1 MNVFIISG
9 SPRKNSNSKKLSLA
23 LQRLSENAGLTAS
36 LIDFSEYDLPLMV
49 HGKVDINNLS
59 PFQNRLYQSMSSADL
74 IYIVSP
80 EYNWMPSAE
89 LVNFLHQMGD
99 KPFAAMWKD
108 KLFAIAGSSNGRG
121 GRFPC
126 VQLTYVIN
134 KICGFMGFESVVSP
148 RSFESQFTQN
158 SLDENGHSLGNEEY
172 DKGLDL
178 FFNFALGLAKKLNS

>member
-1 MNVFIISG
+1 MKVCIISG

-23 LQRLSENAGLTAS
+23 IKLLAESVGFSAVV
-36 LIDFSEYDLPLMV
+36 IDFAEYDIPFMAQ
-49 HGKVDINNLS
+49 GKVELSNLTG
-59 PFQNRLYQSMSSADL
+59 FQHSIVKEMTDAKL
-74 IYIVSP
+74 IFIVSP

-99 KPFAAMWKD
+99 IPFASMWKD
-108 KLFAIAGSSNGRG
+108 KTFAMAGVSNGRG

-148 RSFESQFTQN
+148 RSFELS
-158 SLDENGHSLGNEEY
+158 
-172 DKGLDL
+172 
-178 FFNFALGLAKKLNS
+178 